1 MILSQLCRSIN
12 EGYYTFGLDQNE
24 YGGGILLYIPS
35 KLLSMRNSI
44 IEYFFTELN
53 LRKKK

>member
-1 MILSQLCRSIN
+1 MILSQLCSSVN